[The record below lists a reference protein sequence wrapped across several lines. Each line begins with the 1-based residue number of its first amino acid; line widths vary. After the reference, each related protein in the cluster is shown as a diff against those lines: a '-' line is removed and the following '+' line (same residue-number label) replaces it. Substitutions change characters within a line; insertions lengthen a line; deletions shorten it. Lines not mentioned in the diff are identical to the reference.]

1 MTRYSVEVRYS
12 ECDMQQVVHNS
23 VYLRWC
29 DDLADGFFRD
39 LDLDFADGDWD
50 VMVKAASISWTG
62 PARVRDVV
70 DIDIDVPRIG
80 TTSFDVAYHGSR
92 AGEPLFEATMTYVGV
107 RRSTLEKMAVPVE
120 FRRAV
125 GASAAR

>member
-1 MTRYSVEVRYS
+1 MSRYSVEVRYS

-29 DDLADGFFRD
+29 DDLADSYFRD
-39 LDLDFADGDWD
+39 LDMDFAGGDWD

-62 PARVRDVV
+62 PARLRDRV

-92 AGEPLFEATMTYVGV
+92 DGEPLFEATMTYVGV
-107 RRSTLEKMAVPVE
+107 RKGTLEKMAVPE
-120 FRRAV
+120 AFRRAV
-125 GASAAR
+125 GG